1 MDNIYIEIGDLVK
14 IKNFDNYFKVIG
26 RYVDGSIRIVKTNA
40 SDGVYHDIYCK
51 EEIVEV
57 KRPCQYKTIY
67 ERKEPI
73 LDDKE
78 REYLSAVIKPYKVIG
93 IKKRQDDNDEQIC
106 IDTIENRYEYIIM
119 LPYFKKGTR
128 YKGMKLNKE
137 YTLEDLGL

>member
-78 REYLSAVIKPYKVIG
+78 KEYLSAVIKPFKIDG
-93 IKKRQDDNDEQIC
+93 IEKKQSDIDEYIC
-106 IDTIENRYEYIIM
+106 IYVIKEYYIDVIT

-128 YKGMKLNKE
+128 YKGMELNKE
-137 YTLEDLGL
+137 YTLEELGL

>member
-1 MDNIYIEIGDLVK
+1 MSKIDIKVGD
-14 IKNFDNYFKVIG
+14 
-26 RYVDGSIRIVKTNA
+26 IVKAYETWYMVQNIND
-40 SDGVYHDIYCK
+40 SLLNVIDIYEDECCCIDK
-51 EEIVEV
+51 ENVTEI
-57 KRPCQYKTIY
+57 KIPCQYKTIY
-67 ERKEPI
+67 KREEPI

-78 REYLSAVIKPYKVIG
+78 KEYLSAVIKPYKVIG